1 MDKLLL
7 AADKQANNVACVQ
20 TLDVGKNLFQ
30 QFMPVNP
37 LYEYHCT
44 TQEEYLQNR
53 KSDKE
58 KFFLL
63 IIYIRKMV
71 RNINL
76 LSHFATLSV

>member
-44 TQEEYLQNR
+44 TQEEYLQKR
-53 KSDKE
+53 KSDQE
-58 KFFLL
+58 K
-63 IIYIRKMV
+63 
-71 RNINL
+71 L
-76 LSHFATLSV
+76 LSSYYLHTKNGEKH

>member
-44 TQEEYLQNR
+44 TQEEYLQKR

-58 KFFLL
+58 KL